1 MTHMHF
7 HGKKK
12 SAHVKKYA
20 LETLQKNAIATQKK
34 SHDTVK
40 ATAPKKG
47 YGTKQSQG
55 KKCNALWGIEKQNSR
70 KDSHVFLEQHG

>member
-1 MTHMHF
+1 MHF

-20 LETLQKNAIATQKK
+20 LETLKK
-34 SHDTVK
+34 CYCNTKKEPRHSKSDCT
-40 ATAPKKG
+40 KKG
-47 YGTKQSQG
+47 YGKNKVRG
-55 KKCNALWGIEKQNSR
+55 KKCNALLGIEKQNSR